1 MTRGGADGCPAVA
14 LDLRL
19 HPLHVCPDAGALMV
33 HVTLALSAIWQR
45 NGILQIALRLA
56 AGTHFASDCDS
67 GGAAAMVLYRSA
79 ISMYDGVHR
88 ETLCVDRTYR
98 LPLTLVL
105 AS

>member
-1 MTRGGADGCPAVA
+1 
-14 LDLRL
+14 
-19 HPLHVCPDAGALMV
+19 MV

-98 LPLTLVL
+98 FLPLTLVL